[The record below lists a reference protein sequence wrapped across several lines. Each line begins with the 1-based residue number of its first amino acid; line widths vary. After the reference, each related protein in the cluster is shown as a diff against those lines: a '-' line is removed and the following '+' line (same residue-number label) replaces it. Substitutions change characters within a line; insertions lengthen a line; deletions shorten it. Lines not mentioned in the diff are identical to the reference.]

1 MKMEVVKQF
10 PATPKELYRRKY
22 FEILDLAVMSITE
35 RFDQPGFKIYSKIE
49 QLLFKACSGKEHDS
63 ELTAVCDFYGDDLSS
78 SDLQSQLK
86 ILRTLYIEKKKD
98 EKPSISGLKYVL
110 QSLSLSQRELL
121 DMVCRT
127 FQLLIV
133 MPATNCTSER
143 SFSALRRIKSY
154 LRSTMSQARLN
165 HLMVLHYHQDMTDN
179 LDLKTI
185 VNYFIS
191 AKESR
196 QNIFA
201 KF

>member
-1 MKMEVVKQF
+1 M
-10 PATPKELYRRKY
+10 
-22 FEILDLAVMSITE
+22 
-35 RFDQPGFKIYSKIE
+35 
-49 QLLFKACSGKEHDS
+49 
-63 ELTAVCDFYGDDLSS
+63 CDFYGEDLSS

-86 ILRTLYIEKKKD
+86 ILRTLYIEKIEKKKD
-98 EKPSISGLKYVL
+98 EKSSISGLKYVL
-110 QSLSLSQRELL
+110 QSLSRAQRELL

-165 HLMVLHYHQDMTDN
+165 HPMVLHYHQDITDN
-179 LDLKTI
+179 LDLDTI
-185 VNYFIS
+185 VNDFIS
-191 AKESR
+191 AKESH
-196 QNIFA
+196 QNIFFA